1 MVRIIYPSMII
12 ASMLCHGCASN
23 TPMPAGVAS
32 DTRQKGEPQWQHDWQ
47 PEIVAG
53 GAAVPSPSTLTD
65 LELDQAME
73 RRTQVLIEQTNL
85 AENQIGAYERRHRL
99 RDENQPWIG
108 RFATLGG
115 PTITI
120 SPSGLV
126 TFLGSGCFGVFGE
139 WGRIQEATPSMI
151 RVALEAPEPRLIDRV
166 ELNRTPE
173 LHFFRWRD
181 YDFVAT
187 SEVLDKYVE
196 DCNDGKD
203 PERGFD
209 AFPIRTPVARFGPVQ
224 VPREPAGIPP
234 VPPKYQARLLHHPLT
249 MKVVKAVAMP
259 RNREPAHNPAIFDVV
274 LDKGSDDGVFKG
286 MDFSED
292 AAGRTQRIYVYDVMT
307 LRSIARVIVSKYHT
321 ADNPPIKEGT
331 TFYLPGIK
339 ASER

>member
-1 MVRIIYPSMII
+1 MVRTVLLLLVANI
-12 ASMLCHGCASN
+12 AIGQGCAS
-23 TPMPAGVAS
+23 TKPVPAAVSAATAQTQQPPSIADTAQVA
-32 DTRQKGEPQWQHDWQ
+32 R
-47 PEIVAG
+47 VADAVSP
-53 GAAVPSPSTLTD
+53 AAVPTEFELEEAWQRRSKSLTD
-65 LELDQAME
+65 NES
-73 RRTQVLIEQTNL
+73 T
-85 AENQIGAYERRHRL
+85 AENQIIAFERSHLLKDPKR
-99 RDENQPWIG
+99 PWIG
-108 RFATLGG
+108 QFSRTVG

-126 TFLGSGCFGVFGE
+126 TITESSCTGTYGE
-139 WGRIQEATPSMI
+139 WGRIQEAEPTMI
-151 RVALEAPEPRLIDRV
+151 RVAIEASEPVLMNRV
-166 ELNRTPE
+166 KRNRTPE
-173 LHFFRWRD
+173 LHFFRWHG

-187 SEVLDKYVE
+187 SEMLDQYVE

-209 AFPIRTPVARFGPVQ
+209 AFPIRTSVTRYGPIE
-224 VPREPAGIPP
+224 VPREPAGLPP
-234 VPPKYQARLLHHPLT
+234 VPAKYAARLLYHPLT
-249 MKVVKAVAMP
+249 MKVVKAVALP
-259 RNREPAHNPAIFDVV
+259 RGKEPGDNPAIFDVV

-292 AAGRTQRIYVYDVMT
+292 AGGRTQRIYVYDVMT